1 MTTEVSTRPEIKFPH
16 GKHPNSLKNL
26 KPYPKGTNGHTGGYS
41 LKERLIHSL
50 DKPLK
55 PPEKDA
61 PIGERI
67 VYSTLEGALL
77 REPTPF
83 REVWDRVDGKVKETV
98 AISGEIKHAV
108 VNVHLHP
115 WQLGKPFKQVTEIED
130 DNTDQDS

>member
-1 MTTEVSTRPEIKFPH
+1 MTTEVSRRKRKCTKYMPPAR
-16 GKHPNSLKNL
+16 SLANL
-26 KPYPKGTNGHTGGYS
+26 IPYKPGTNGHTGGYS
-41 LKERLIHSL
+41 LKERLMHSL